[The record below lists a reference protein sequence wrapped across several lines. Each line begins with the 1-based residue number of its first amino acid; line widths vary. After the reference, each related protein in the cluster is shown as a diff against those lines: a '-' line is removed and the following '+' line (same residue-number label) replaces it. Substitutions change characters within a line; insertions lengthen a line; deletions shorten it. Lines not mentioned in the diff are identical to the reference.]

1 MVCPLLIW
9 RRFYLY
15 KPTFFASFFFQLIYI
30 CVCVYPSNLI
40 LTNFCYRVEKYRP
53 ENLEEVYGQGDIVN
67 TVRRFVETGK
77 LPHLLFYG
85 PPGTGKTSTIVA
97 LAREI
102 YGPNY
107 KNMVLELNASDD
119 RGIDVVRNQIKS
131 FASTRQIFT
140 SASSP
145 QFKLIILDEADAM
158 TSVAQNSLRRI
169 IEKFTKNCRF
179 CILANYSH
187 KLNPALISRC
197 TRFRFHPIDEEA
209 IRSRINNVIIKEK
222 VDITPDALNALLH
235 LSQGDMRRSLN
246 VLQACKAAV
255 NDDETIDIDMIYN
268 CVGAPH
274 PQDIEACLDSILKDD
289 WTTAYLTLTK
299 YKTVNGLALV
309 DLITGFIEILNKYEL
324 KPENRVYYLKGL
336 SDIEYGIS
344 KGGNDRIQS
353 SAIIGVIKQA
363 MELEKSN

>member
-1 MVCPLLIW
+1 MTDKY
-9 RRFYLY
+9 RD
-15 KPTFFASFFFQLIYI
+15 
-30 CVCVYPSNLI
+30 NLPW
-40 LTNFCYRVEKYRP
+40 VEKYRP
-53 ENLEEVYGQGDIVN
+53 ENLTEVYGQQDIVN
-67 TVRRFVETGK
+67 TIRRFVETGK

-85 PPGTGKTSTIVA
+85 PPGTGKTSTIIA

-140 SASSP
+140 SSSSP

-169 IEKFTKNCRF
+169 IEKYTKNCRF
-179 CILANYSH
+179 CILANYAH

-209 IRSRINNVIIKEK
+209 IRSRIDNVVIKEHIN
-222 VDITPDALNALLH
+222 ITPDALNALLN
-235 LSQGDMRRSLN
+235 LSMGDMRRSLN
-246 VLQACKAAV
+246 VLQACKAACEE
-255 NDDETIDIDMIYN
+255 NETIDVEMIYN

-274 PQDIEACLDSILKDD
+274 PQDIEAVLNSILKQD
-289 WTTAYLTLTK
+289 WTTAYLTLNR
-299 YKTVNGLALV
+299 YKVDKGLALI
-309 DLITGFIEILNKYEL
+309 DLITGFVQILNDYKV
-324 KPENRVYYLKGL
+324 KPKTRIEYLKGL
-336 SDIEYGIS
+336 SEVEYGIS
-344 KGGNDRIQS
+344 KGGNDKIQS

-363 MELEKSN
+363 MENEAK